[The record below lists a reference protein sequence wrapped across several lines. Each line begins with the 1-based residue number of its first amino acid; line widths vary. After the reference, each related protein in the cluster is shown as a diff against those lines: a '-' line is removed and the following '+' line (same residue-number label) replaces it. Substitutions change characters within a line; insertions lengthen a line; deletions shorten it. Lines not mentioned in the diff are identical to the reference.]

1 VLTLEER
8 RKMTLAQKESWRAK
22 QADLTEKRKDFHGVV
37 TYTFD
42 GVFSWQMYGS
52 AEAVDETGSNYTEY
66 LMRCQW
72 GTTFENMQ
80 PWIVAHRYREFD
92 TLDQAMKRK
101 FPRLEANM
109 PKLPKKELFRALSSD
124 VVAERRA
131 VLEEY
136 MSKIVS
142 SMPSLLRSEL
152 MNDFLDITNRIS
164 GIRLMLL
171 KASNK
176 RVEQAV
182 SGAPADPLGASS
194 PAGGKGPVAVTPP
207 PVPGPKSTAV
217 PSNSKYGI
225 EDPLGYNSRSPLGTF
240 AAQTAGPELFAGDT
254 EDEPVVRN
262 SSLHVCCMYALT
274 LTHMYCVSSCHSP
287 QYWTLDDAEEARAA
301 KHSASLDEDAL
312 GHLETDIRT
321 LGQLLRKGDNKV
333 RAARV
338 ADVMHGHACA

>member
-1 VLTLEER
+1 
-8 RKMTLAQKESWRAK
+8 
-22 QADLTEKRKDFHGVV
+22 
-37 TYTFD
+37 
-42 GVFSWQMYGS
+42 
-52 AEAVDETGSNYTEY
+52 
-66 LMRCQW
+66 MRCQW

-92 TLDQAMKRK
+92 TLDQALKRK

-176 RVEQAV
+176 RVEEAV
-182 SGAPADPLGASS
+182 SGVHVDPLNMGPAS
-194 PAGGKGPVAVTPP
+194 PMGGKGPTVATPP

-254 EDEPVVRN
+254 EDEPVVSKISR
-262 SSLHVCCMYALT
+262 SVLPTWTDETYFYSTGPWTTPRRRARRSTPPPWTRTRWGTSRPTSERWVSCC
-274 LTHMYCVSSCHSP
+274 
-287 QYWTLDDAEEARAA
+287 ARA
-301 KHSASLDEDAL
+301 
-312 GHLETDIRT
+312 TTRY
-321 LGQLLRKGDNKV
+321 N
-333 RAARV
+333 RV
-338 ADVMHGHACA
+338 APLPALAS

>member
-1 VLTLEER
+1 MRSVTTPDLFIGTLYLHVHVPVVYVGEIGSISNVLTLEER

-22 QADLTEKRKDFHGVV
+22 QADLTDKRKDFHGVV

-42 GVFSWQMYGS
+42 GVFAWQMYGS
-52 AEAVDETGSNYTEY
+52 AEAVDESGSNYTEY

-80 PWIVAHRYREFD
+80 PWIAAHRYREFD
-92 TLDQAMKRK
+92 QLDQALKRK

-109 PKLPKKELFRALSSD
+109 PKLPKKDLFRSLSSD

-171 KASNK
+171 RESNK
-176 RVEQAV
+176 RVEMTA
-182 SGAPADPLGASS
+182 SGGAEGDASS
-194 PAGGKGPVAVTPP
+194 TGKVPEWWDDPVLPDAESNPQEVSVPMLVQVP
-207 PVPGPKSTAV
+207 MPVPMPM
-217 PSNSKYGI
+217 P
-225 EDPLGYNSRSPLGTF
+225 EWWDDPVLP
-240 AAQTAGPELFAGDT
+240 
-254 EDEPVVRN
+254 
-262 SSLHVCCMYALT
+262 
-274 LTHMYCVSSCHSP
+274 
-287 QYWTLDDAEEARAA
+287 DAESKAPPYAREAGRAA
-301 KHSASLDEDAL
+301 EEEEEYCDDPWMPEEGYD
-312 GHLETDIRT
+312 DP
-321 LGQLLRKGDNKV
+321 
-333 RAARV
+333 
-338 ADVMHGHACA
+338 VMPEAEK